1 MILLTGATGTVG
13 SQVVKHLQKT
23 GAEFRI
29 VARDPDKA
37 RSLTGPG
44 IEIVQGDITNP
55 VSMQTA
61 MHGMDHLFLLTP
73 SGPQQVDVEKEIV
86 DEAARAGVSHIT
98 KLSVMGASALSP
110 ILINQWHYYSEK
122 YIEQIGIGLT
132 AVRPTFFMQ
141 NTLMFAT
148 TISNEGMFYAPL
160 GDAAVNIV
168 DARDIASVVVSTLIE
183 PGHMGHV
190 YDVTGPQ
197 AVTFNEV
204 AADISSAIGKS
215 VAYVN
220 VPPEGMRISMQR
232 IGMPEWLIESMLGYY
247 AFFREGHG
255 SLVTPVVE
263 RLKKSPAIAYKQFA
277 QDYASSFTS

>member
-44 IEIVQGDITNP
+44 IEIVQGDIANP
-55 VSMQTA
+55 ASMQTA
-61 MHGMDHLFLLTP
+61 MYGIDHLFLLTP
-73 SGPQQVDVEKEIV
+73 SGPQQLDVEKCIV
-86 DEAARAGVSHIT
+86 DEAAKAGISHIT

-122 YIEQIGIGLT
+122 YIEHVGIGLT
-132 AVRPTFFMQ
+132 AIRPTFFMQ
-141 NTLMFAT
+141 NTLMFAA
-148 TISNEGMFYAPL
+148 TIAAEGKFYAPL
-160 GDAAVNIV
+160 GNAAVNMV
-168 DARDIASVVVSTLIE
+168 DARDIASVVVSSLIE

-197 AVTFNEV
+197 AITYNEV
-204 AADISSAIGKS
+204 ASHISSVVGKT
-215 VAYVN
+215 VTYVN
-220 VPPEGMRISMQR
+220 ATPEATRSAMQGM
-232 IGMPEWLIESMLGYY
+232 GMPEWFIESMLEYY
-247 AFFREGHG
+247 EFFREGHG

-263 RLKKSPAIAYKQFA
+263 RLKKSPPINYKQFA
-277 QDYASSFTS
+277 QDYASAFSS